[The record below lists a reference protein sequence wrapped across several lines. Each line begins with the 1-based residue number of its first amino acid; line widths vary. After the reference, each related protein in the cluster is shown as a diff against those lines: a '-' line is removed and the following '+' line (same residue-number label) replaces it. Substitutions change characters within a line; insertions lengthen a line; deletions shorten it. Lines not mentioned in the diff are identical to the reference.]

1 MKLEHIKKENLQKSV
16 KFPIEGG
23 LLKRKW
29 NAFFLFFPIQDIST
43 MLHCTTPNTSTTLPT
58 NCQLISLT
66 YELQISYI
74 QGYENDQA
82 EAASS

>member
-1 MKLEHIKKENLQKSV
+1 MKIEHIEKGNLQKSV
-16 KFPIEGG
+16 KYSHSGG
-23 LLKRKW
+23 VAQGKVKCI
-29 NAFFLFFPIQDIST
+29 FLFFPIQDIST
-43 MLHCTTPNTSTTLPT
+43 MLHCTTPNKSTTLPT